1 MLQGSYRQIDKLR
14 ISYLEQVLAVCE
26 EFLALSTVRDLPDRF
41 SSGTIPPGGRL
52 SPSTA
57 HANPRSTVSAY
68 SMLLLCEMNIA
79 SLVTSG
85 ILPLTVASLFLL
97 YLVLEHRAQRQRV
110 KRTRREIEALHE
122 QAAEIAQ
129 LLRRRAAN
137 ADNAREQ
144 HGG

>member
-1 MLQGSYRQIDKLR
+1 
-14 ISYLEQVLAVCE
+14 
-26 EFLALSTVRDLPDRF
+26 
-41 SSGTIPPGGRL
+41 
-52 SPSTA
+52 
-57 HANPRSTVSAY
+57 
-68 SMLLLCEMNIA
+68 MLLLCEMNIA